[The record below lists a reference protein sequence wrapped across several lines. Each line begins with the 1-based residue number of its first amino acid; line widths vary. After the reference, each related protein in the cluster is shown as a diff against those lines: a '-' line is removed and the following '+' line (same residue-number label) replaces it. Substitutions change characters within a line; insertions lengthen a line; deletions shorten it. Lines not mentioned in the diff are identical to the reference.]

1 VLKNALLII
10 GSLAIALLTF
20 EVLRAASDG
29 PRFVFCQGPTQRF
42 RQDPVSQGGDSR
54 KRLLRAQWRALV
66 GPTYRAYRAVANEWD
81 HRPVVLNYF
90 LGNDFRNNVA
100 VEGDDDFALQ
110 LGEVAMAGAPERA
123 LIRAHR
129 FLRASSQ
136 AYNLAYAS
144 AKIMRMGRR
153 GQDLAPDRF
162 ALGAKSPRGCC
173 CRWGA
178 RRRRTMRIF

>member
-110 LGEVAMAGAPERA
+110 LGEVAMAGAPQRA

-129 FLRASSQ
+129 FMRANSQ
-136 AYNLAYAS
+136 VYNLAYAA
-144 AKIMRMGRR
+144 AKIMTTGRR
-153 GQDLAPDRF
+153 GKDLAPDRF
-162 ALGAKSPRGCC
+162 ALGAEITKGLLLSL
-173 CRWGA
+173 GA